1 MSYSRWLYSD
11 FYTYWCSSNTTDI
24 NEELFALHEKL
35 DNEIMIRYD
44 DACKMIEDKEFFM
57 DYLQEIIRDEADY
70 HELVSYLIRWT
81 QDVKEHYEKK
91 EGNT

>member
-1 MSYSRWLYSD
+1 
-11 FYTYWCSSNTTDI
+11 
-24 NEELFALHEKL
+24 
-35 DNEIMIRYD
+35 MIRYD

-81 QDVKEHYEKK
+81 QDVKQHYEKK

>member
-11 FYTYWCSSNTTDI
+11 FYTYWCSSKAADI

-44 DACKMIEDKEFFM
+44 E
-57 DYLQEIIRDEADY
+57 
-70 HELVSYLIRWT
+70 
-81 QDVKEHYEKK
+81 
-91 EGNT
+91 